1 MMLGPEQMASEFR
14 LAKVEDHQTIL
25 VQRTLRS
32 GQSIFYAGNVIVL
45 GDVNPGAEIVATGD
59 VIVIG
64 KLKGTVHA
72 GAGGNEGA
80 IVVAF
85 RFEPTQL
92 RIAGHVAQPAEET
105 LPPGKPG
112 LARIVD
118 GAVVIEAFSLTG
130 ERKGPPS
137 VLRTLPNAPV
147 VESKARHTG
156 AGAKRRNRGAVSEKA
171 R

>member
-1 MMLGPEQMASEFR
+1 MTLGPEQMASEFR

-64 KLKGTVHA
+64 KMKGTVHA

-80 IVVAF
+80 MVVAF

-92 RIAGHVAQPAEET
+92 RIAGHVARPAEET

-130 ERKGPPS
+130 DRKGPPS
-137 VLRTLPNAPV
+137 VLQTLPNAPGM
-147 VESKARHTG
+147 ESKARHT
-156 AGAKRRNRGAVSEKA
+156 GAKRRNRGAVSDKA

>member
-1 MMLGPEQMASEFR
+1 MILGPEQMASEFR
-14 LAKVEDHQTIL
+14 LAKIEDHRTIL

-45 GDVNPGAEIVATGD
+45 GDVNPGAEIVAAGD

-80 IVVAF
+80 MAVAF

-92 RIAGHVAQPAEET
+92 RIAGRVAQLAEET

-118 GAVVIEAFSLTG
+118 GAVVVEAFSLTG
-130 ERKGPPS
+130 ERKGAPG
-137 VLRTLPNAPV
+137 VLQASPNAPAA
-147 VESKARHTG
+147 ESKARHTG
-156 AGAKRRNRGAVSEKA
+156 GGSRAAKPGALLEKT